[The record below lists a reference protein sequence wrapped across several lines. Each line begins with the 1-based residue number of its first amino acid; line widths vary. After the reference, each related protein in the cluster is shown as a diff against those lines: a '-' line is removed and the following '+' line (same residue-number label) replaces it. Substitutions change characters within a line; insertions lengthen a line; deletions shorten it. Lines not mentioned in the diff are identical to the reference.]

1 MTFMGYLD
9 ITPSLIGSLAECY
22 YKEYCDQ
29 KGGWAYTSL
38 ESIHKNGFKDDK
50 LEFKIGF
57 QRYLIKIPKE
67 IISEI
72 KRISE
77 ARYLHPNNPSYVFD
91 FLACKIYEEDENLTE
106 ILNRRIDDFS
116 WVEVKSE
123 GGRISKNQLETAY
136 KVSMPFALCVVSN
149 VRSSPSKV
157 LLNFYYNEIPEH
169 MFE

>member
-1 MTFMGYLD
+1 MTCMGYLD

-38 ESIHKNGFKDDK
+38 EQIHNSFKDDK

-57 QRYLIKIPKE
+57 QRYLIKIPKA
-67 IISEI
+67 IIPEI

-91 FLACKIYEEDENLTE
+91 FLACKMYDGDEKVRE
-106 ILNRRIDDFS
+106 IDDRRIDDFS

-123 GGRISKNQLETAY
+123 GSRISKNQLETAY
-136 KVSMPFALCVVSN
+136 KVSLPFALCVVYN

-157 LLNFYYNEIPEH
+157 MLDFYYNEIPED
-169 MFE
+169 MLE